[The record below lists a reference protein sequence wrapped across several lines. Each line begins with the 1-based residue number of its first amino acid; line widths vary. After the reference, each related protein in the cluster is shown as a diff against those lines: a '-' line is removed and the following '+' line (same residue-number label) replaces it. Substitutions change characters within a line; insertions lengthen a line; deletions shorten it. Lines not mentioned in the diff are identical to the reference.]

1 MCIIGDVGSGK
12 SSLLN
17 AIICDLQYLDPEFME
32 DYKDHKIGEEEVI
45 AKIKEET
52 NKKIAASE
60 SPIVISDSVAYV
72 QQNPWI
78 QNKTI
83 RDNILFGLPY
93 EEEKYKETIK
103 IC

>member
-17 AIICDLQYLDPEFME
+17 AIIGDLQYLDPEFME
-32 DYKDHKIGEEEVI
+32 DYKDNKIGEEEVI
-45 AKIKEET
+45 AKIKEEI
-52 NKKIAASE
+52 NKKITATE
-60 SPIVISDSVAYV
+60 SPIVINDSVAYV

>member
-1 MCIIGDVGSGK
+1 MPSD
-12 SSLLN
+12 
-17 AIICDLQYLDPEFME
+17 A
-32 DYKDHKIGEEEVI
+32 
-45 AKIKEET
+45 
-52 NKKIAASE
+52 
-60 SPIVISDSVAYV
+60 PIVIADTVAYV

-93 EEEKYKETIK
+93 EEEKYKETVK

>member
-1 MCIIGDVGSGK
+1 VCIIGDVGSGK

-17 AIICDLQYLDPEFME
+17 AIIGDLQYLDPEFME
-32 DYKDHKIGEEEVI
+32 DYKDNKIGEEEVI

-60 SPIVISDSVAYV
+60 SPIVINDSVAYV